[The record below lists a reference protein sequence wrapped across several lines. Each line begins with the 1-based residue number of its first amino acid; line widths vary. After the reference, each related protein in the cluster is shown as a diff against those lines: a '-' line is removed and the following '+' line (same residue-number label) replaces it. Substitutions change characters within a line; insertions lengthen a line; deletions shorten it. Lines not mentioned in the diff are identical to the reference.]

1 MALNNKS
8 QALLIV
14 IAILAML
21 FVVGMGFFSVSQ
33 VERTAAIR
41 HLDSVRAHY
50 IAEAGVAYAQ
60 KILRID
66 RQGTLIDADDDLH
79 YKHFA
84 GNDVDL
90 DGDASAESRWFNLAD
105 SLGGNMGRFAVKVSD
120 EAAKLNL
127 NICSKEELRQL
138 LGSLGLEQ
146 AVADTLIDSR
156 PYNAIEELGHA
167 LSAAD
172 FNKIKNYLT
181 VYSRDFEIDIG
192 RARRVYLN
200 SPSAQSILE
209 AFLGRG
215 VNNAHQKAANLK
227 DAGDKDV
234 TQTLLYEF
242 TSGGLAPAE
251 LAEAGGWLKQGNY
264 YEAAAGT
271 NMGIFIWSSLDI
283 EDGEY
288 YCFLYG
294 ASDTDTVGQVYINQ
308 TGQGEAVLSGEGL
321 VNKVQ
326 VSGGELALYIKP
338 AQDTVSRFS
347 HIELIATSPRNGLS
361 KKTASGTEALVINEI
376 MVKPSREMIMDNPV
390 ELDPGRSFNY
400 IFKEIPQGYY
410 YVVVLAQMEGGLIG
424 DVEISEGKGGKTKGE
439 GLYDGDYFPYTAN
452 VSGDRNIH
460 VKIKNNS
467 LSKSSF
473 RGIKILREPD
483 GEFIEILNLSGEE
496 IDLSNFTFEVYSAA
510 GELTA
515 GWPGRIPDETKIAPY
530 QYIVCAVDNADAS
543 PAPASLRNNGIYF
556 QKDWGFGAVGII
568 FDEHQATIDKAF
580 DLLPNLGGTVILKDA
595 SGNRVD
601 AVEYQL
607 SQVKDF
613 MSLERPDPAEKI
625 DADVDGAFEGW
636 YQSESPLGATP
647 GLINENSGMYTFD
660 ATLGKMVKRNPGSDV
675 IVFNRPL
682 TDLTEV
688 LQLSSGKNWQKF
700 ALIDIARIADR
711 FAYDAMNLGLV
722 GNYKSGEFSE
732 MGVVYESVHFG
743 DAGIWE
749 FANLPSTSY
758 ALSLISDD
766 ANYSGDARVAVMP
779 SGKEEFENFSP
790 LMFNNG
796 VAFFGMVT
804 LTESPSILEVKVIN
818 DSTHRFGLKEIQL
831 EPVEAVSGRINVN
844 TAKPEVFRSIIN
856 SDFLMQALSEN
867 KPVGI
872 KDDRRL
878 GVGDLLFLNSDFL
891 PFHKALTVKSDVYE
905 IFCRGEYYPQSRT
918 IAYQDIRTVLERG
931 N

>member
-1 MALNNKS
+1 M
-8 QALLIV
+8 
-14 IAILAML
+14 
-21 FVVGMGFFSVSQ
+21 
-33 VERTAAIR
+33 R

-50 IAEAGVAYAQ
+50 ITEAGVVYAQ

-66 RQGTLIDADDDLH
+66 RQGTLIDADNDLH
-79 YKHFA
+79 YGHFS
-84 GNDVDL
+84 GNDIDL
-90 DGDASAESRWFNLAD
+90 DGDASAESRWFSVTD
-105 SLGGNMGRFAVKVSD
+105 SLGVNMGRFAVKVSD

-127 NICSKEELRQL
+127 NICTKEELRQL
-138 LGSLGLEQ
+138 FGSLGLEQ
-146 AVADTLIDSR
+146 DQADTILEGR
-156 PYNAIEELGHA
+156 PYNAIEELGHG
-167 LSAAD
+167 LSGAD
-172 FNKIKNYLT
+172 YNKVKDYLT

-200 SPSAQSILE
+200 SPSAQAILE

-242 TSGGLAPAE
+242 TSGGFAPTE
-251 LAEAGGWLKQGNY
+251 LSEAGGWIKQGNY

-271 NMGIFIWSSLDI
+271 DTGIFTWSNLGID
-283 EDGEY
+283 DAEY

-294 ASDTDTVGQVYINQ
+294 ASAADTVGQVFINQ

-326 VSGGELALYIKP
+326 VSGGELTLYIKP
-338 AQDTVSRFS
+338 AQDTISRFS
-347 HIELIATSPRNGLS
+347 HIELVSTSPGNGLS
-361 KKTASGTEALVINEI
+361 KKTASGTEALVINEL
-376 MVKPSREMIMDNPV
+376 MVKPSREIIMDNPV

-400 IFKEIPQGYY
+400 VFKEIPQGYY
-410 YVVVLAQMEGGLIG
+410 YVVVLALADGGLVG

-452 VSGDRNIH
+452 VGGDRNIH

-467 LSKSSF
+467 LGKSSF

-483 GEFIEILNLSGEE
+483 DEFIEILNLSGEE

-530 QYIVCAVDNADAS
+530 QYILCAVDNADIS
-543 PAPASLRNNGIYF
+543 VAPAHLRNNGIYF
-556 QKDWGFGAVGII
+556 QKDWGSGAVGII
-568 FDEHQATIDKAF
+568 FDEHGATIDKAF

-601 AVEYQL
+601 AVEYQS

-613 MSLERPDPAEKI
+613 LSLERPDPTEKI
-625 DADVDGAFEGW
+625 DADVDGVFEGW

-647 GLINENSGMYTFD
+647 GLINENPGMYTFD
-660 ATLGKMVKRNPGSDV
+660 ATLGKMIKRNPSSDV

-682 TDLTEV
+682 LDLTEV
-688 LQLSSGKNWQKF
+688 LQLSNGKNWQKF
-700 ALIDIARIADR
+700 ALIDIARVADR
-711 FAYDAMNLGLV
+711 FAYGVMNLGLA

-743 DAGIWE
+743 DAGVWE
-749 FANLPSTSY
+749 FTNLPSTSY

-766 ANYSGDARVAVMP
+766 VKYSGDARVAVMP
-779 SGKEEFENFSP
+779 SGKEDFGDFSP
-790 LMFNNG
+790 LIFSNG
-796 VAFFGMVT
+796 VAFFGIVT
-804 LTESPSILEVKVIN
+804 LTESPSSLQVKVIN
-818 DSTHRFGLKEIQL
+818 DSTRRLGLKEIQL
-831 EPVEAVSGRINVN
+831 EPVEAVSGRININ

-856 SDFLMQALSEN
+856 SDFLAQALSEN
-867 KPVGI
+867 KPIGI

-878 GVGDLLFLNSDFL
+878 GVGDLLLLNSDFL
-891 PFHKALTVKSDVYE
+891 PYHKALTVKSDVYE
-905 IFCRGEYYPQSRT
+905 IFCRGEYYPQNRT
-918 IAYQDIRTVLERG
+918 IAYENIRTVLERG